1 MHFATPPVMDPGER
15 PGGPPS
21 PLFLDQTEARKAEKK
36 YLGEIAFHPHLT
48 YLRVWMTAPP
58 PPSPP
63 LPSPSLSQGLDP
75 ALPTTDFP
83 ATSEERAEKFPR
95 LMTSY

>member
-58 PPSPP
+58 PPPLPSPP
-63 LPSPSLSQGLDP
+63 LPYLKVWIQHCPLLISQRRLRNERRNSPD
-75 ALPTTDFP
+75 
-83 ATSEERAEKFPR
+83 
-95 LMTSY
+95 